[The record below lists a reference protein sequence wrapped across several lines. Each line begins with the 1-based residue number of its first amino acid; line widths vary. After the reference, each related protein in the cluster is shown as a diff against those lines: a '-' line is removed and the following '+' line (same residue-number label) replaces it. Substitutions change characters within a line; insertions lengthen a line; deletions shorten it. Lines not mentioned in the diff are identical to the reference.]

1 MLRSRLSDAL
11 KTAMKEKDERRVST
25 LRLIL
30 AALKDR
36 DIAARSGG
44 GKDDALGEDDILHML
59 QTMVRQRRDSIVLYE
74 KGRRPELA
82 QKEREEIDVIEDF
95 LPHQL
100 SEEEVEDASRRA
112 IEECAAT
119 GLKDMGRIMATLRR
133 RYPGQMD
140 FAKCSKIVKEMLQA

>member
-11 KTAMKEKDERRVST
+11 KTAMKDKEGRRVST

-44 GKDDALGEDDILHML
+44 GKDEAIGDDDILHML
-59 QTMVRQRRDSIVLYE
+59 QTMVRQRRESIDLYE
-74 KGRRPELA
+74 RGNRPELA
-82 QKEREEIDVIEDF
+82 QKEREEIEVIEDF
-95 LPHQL
+95 LPRQL
-100 SEEEVEDASRRA
+100 SEEEVADASRRA

-119 GLKDMGRIMATLRR
+119 GLKDMGRIMATLRQ

>member
-44 GKDDALGEDDILHML
+44 KDDAPGEDDILHML

-82 QKEREEIDVIEDF
+82 QKEREEIEVIEDF

-100 SEEEVEDASRRA
+100 SDEEVADASRRA